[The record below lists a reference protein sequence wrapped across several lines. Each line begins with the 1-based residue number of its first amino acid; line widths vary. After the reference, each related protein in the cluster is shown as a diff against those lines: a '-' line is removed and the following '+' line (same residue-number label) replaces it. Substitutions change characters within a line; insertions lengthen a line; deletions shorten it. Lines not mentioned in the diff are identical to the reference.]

1 LERRIE
7 EWEKM
12 MEVDGNEQRKETKL
26 RNGRKKCT
34 L

>member
-12 MEVDGNEQRKETKL
+12 MEEDGSDQWKETNL